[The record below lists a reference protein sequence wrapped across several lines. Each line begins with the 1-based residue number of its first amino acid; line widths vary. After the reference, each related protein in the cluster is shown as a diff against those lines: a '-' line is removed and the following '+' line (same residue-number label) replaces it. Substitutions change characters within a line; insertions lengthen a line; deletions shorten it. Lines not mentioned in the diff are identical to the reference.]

1 MCDLLIEP
9 KGSKT
14 DELVFLL
21 KNRITPG
28 VDETAKVKVDFLTAI
43 AKKEIKCDL
52 VSRQDAVDIL
62 GTMIGGY
69 NVQSLV
75 DLLRYEDKNISSHIV
90 DSLSNT
96 LLVFDAFDDVLQL
109 SKTNSDAMQVLK
121 NWSEATWFEKLPKVP
136 ESIAVSV
143 FKVSGETNTDDLSPA
158 VRATT
163 RSDIPLHALA
173 MLESR
178 MPGGLETISSLKEK
192 GNPVAYVGDV
202 IGTGSSR
209 KSAINSLLWHIGEDI
224 PFVPNKRRG
233 GYIIGG
239 NIAPIFYNTAQDAGA
254 FPIECDVTDLKTGD
268 EIVIFPCQGKI
279 IRQTGEEVTRFSL
292 TPNTLLDE
300 IRAGGRI
307 NLILGRKQTDK
318 ARECLGLEKSSAF
331 VRPNLPED
339 TGKGFIHLPKK

>member
-1 MCDLLIEP
+1 LCDLLIEP

-143 FKVSGETNTDDLSPA
+143 FKVSGETNT
-158 VRATT
+158 
-163 RSDIPLHALA
+163 
-173 MLESR
+173 
-178 MPGGLETISSLKEK
+178 G
-192 GNPVAYVGDV
+192 
-202 IGTGSSR
+202 
-209 KSAINSLLWHIGEDI
+209 
-224 PFVPNKRRG
+224 
-233 GYIIGG
+233 
-239 NIAPIFYNTAQDAGA
+239 
-254 FPIECDVTDLKTGD
+254 
-268 EIVIFPCQGKI
+268 
-279 IRQTGEEVTRFSL
+279 
-292 TPNTLLDE
+292 
-300 IRAGGRI
+300 
-307 NLILGRKQTDK
+307 
-318 ARECLGLEKSSAF
+318 
-331 VRPNLPED
+331 
-339 TGKGFIHLPKK
+339 